1 MENFVHWVKLR
12 AKYMNRFSPLTFDS
26 FIYSA
31 ISLIKR
37 QYTHIFSLPL
47 EIVNLNFSLE
57 FVKINLNVGFFA
69 LISRHLIFC
78 FILESIFKLH
88 VFSHDNF
95 FGREMCVWPNAK
107 RTNIHLSQFLKLLN
121 SFVVI

>member
-1 MENFVHWVKLR
+1 MGNFVHRVKLR
-12 AKYMNRFSPLTFDS
+12 AKYMNRFSPVTFDS
-26 FIYSA
+26 YIYSA

-57 FVKINLNVGFFA
+57 IVKLNFGFFA

-78 FILESIFKLH
+78 FILQSIFKLH

-95 FGREMCVWPNAK
+95 FRREMCVWPNAK
-107 RTNIHLSQFLKLLN
+107 RTNIHLNQFLKLLN